1 MPIDGIVRAVNLLP
15 PDFAGAPKATGDQG
29 ARPEVTGGA
38 GPFVVLGV
46 LAACVAGAAGYVL
59 TNNTIEQRKADVNAL
74 QAQKK
79 VVDSQTAQLR
89 PFADFGTIA
98 NQRVATVRDLAT
110 SRFDWEQV
118 LRDLSRAIP
127 ADVSLKDI
135 SGDLSQSTGG
145 AGGSSSV
152 RGAIAAP
159 AITLHGC
166 APGQTQVAR
175 LMARLHSVD
184 GVTRVSLTKS
194 DNAVATAG
202 GDQASELAARN
213 QRPCGAGKRPQF
225 EVVAFFEDA
234 PAAVKTA
241 TNTSGTGAQP
251 GATPTPTPTPAGD
264 GTATA
269 TPTATPDG
277 TSTTASTSSQ
287 GGATP

>member
-15 PDFAGAPKATGDQG
+15 PDFAGASKASGDQG

-59 TNNTIEQRKADVNAL
+59 TNNTIEQRQSDLNAIT
-74 QAQKK
+74 AQKQ
-79 VVDSQTAQLR
+79 VIDSQTAQLR
-89 PFADFGTIA
+89 PFADFGAIA

-127 ADVSLKDI
+127 ADVSLKDV
-135 SGDLSQSTGG
+135 SGDLSQSTG
-145 AGGSSSV
+145 ASGGSSSV
-152 RGAIAAP
+152 RGAVAAP

-166 APGQTQVAR
+166 ATGQTQVAR
-175 LMARLHSVD
+175 LMARLHSID

-194 DNAVATAG
+194 DNAAVEANG
-202 GDQASELAARN
+202 GQTSTQARN
-213 QRPCGAGKRPQF
+213 ARPCGAGKRPQF

-234 PAAVKTA
+234 PAAVKNA
-241 TNTSGTGAQP
+241 TNASAGAAGAQP
-251 GATPTPTPTPAGD
+251 GATPTPTPAAG
-264 GTATA
+264 GEATA
-269 TPTATPDG
+269 TPTATPGSG
-277 TSTTASTSSQ
+277 TTTASTASQ

>member
-1 MPIDGIVRAVNLLP
+1 MPIDEIVRAVNLLP
-15 PDFAGAPKATGDQG
+15 PDFAGAPKASGDQG

-59 TNNTIEQRKADVNAL
+59 TNNTIEQRHSDLNAVT
-74 QAQKK
+74 AQKQ
-79 VVDSQTAQLR
+79 VIDSQTAQLR
-89 PFADFGTIA
+89 PFADFGAIA

-118 LRDLSRAIP
+118 LRDMSRAIP
-127 ADVSLKDI
+127 ADVSLKDV

-145 AGGSSSV
+145 GSGSV
-152 RGAIAAP
+152 RGAVAAP

-175 LMARLHSVD
+175 LMARLHNID

-194 DNAVATAG
+194 DNAAVDANGGQTAL
-202 GDQASELAARN
+202 QARN
-213 QRPCGAGKRPQF
+213 AAPCGSGKRPQF

-234 PAAVKTA
+234 PAAVKSA
-241 TNTSGTGAQP
+241 TNASAGAAGVQP
-251 GATPTPTPTPAGD
+251 GATPTPTPAAG
-264 GTATA
+264 GEATA
-269 TPTATPDG
+269 TPTATPDSG
-277 TSTTASTSSQ
+277 TTTASTASQ

>member
-1 MPIDGIVRAVNLLP
+1 MPIDGNVRAVNLLP
-15 PDFAGAPKATGDQG
+15 PDFAGAPKASGDQG

-38 GPFVVLGV
+38 GPFVLLGV
-46 LAACVAGAAGYVL
+46 LAACVAGTAGYVL
-59 TNNTIEQRKADVNAL
+59 TNNTIKQRQADLDSVTAQQQVITAKA
-74 QAQKK
+74 
-79 VVDSQTAQLR
+79 SQLR
-89 PFADFGTIA
+89 PFADFGAIA

-118 LRDLSRAIP
+118 LRDLSRAVP

-135 SGDLSQSTGG
+135 TGDLNQSTSGG
-145 AGGSSSV
+145 GSV

-175 LMARLHSVD
+175 LMARLHNID

-194 DNAVATAG
+194 DNALVQANGSQATERAT
-202 GDQASELAARN
+202 RN
-213 QRPCGAGKRPQF
+213 MRPCGPGKRPQF

-234 PAAVKTA
+234 PAAVKAATA
-241 TNTSGTGAQP
+241 PGGAAAGAQP
-251 GATPTPTPTPAGD
+251 GATPTPTPAAG

-269 TPTATPDG
+269 TPTATPEG
-277 TSTTASTSSQ
+277 TTTTASTASQ

>member
-15 PDFAGAPKATGDQG
+15 PDFAGAPKASGDQG

-59 TNNTIEQRKADVNAL
+59 TNNTIEQRQSDLNAIT
-74 QAQKK
+74 AQKQ
-79 VVDSQTAQLR
+79 VIDSQTAQLR
-89 PFADFGTIA
+89 PFADFGAIA
-98 NQRVATVRDLAT
+98 NGRVATVRDLAT

-135 SGDLSQSTGG
+135 TGDLSQSTGG
-145 AGGSSSV
+145 GGSV
-152 RGAIAAP
+152 RGAVAAP

-175 LMARLHSVD
+175 LMARIHNID

-194 DNAVATAG
+194 DNALVEANEQTTG
-202 GDQASELAARN
+202 TETRN
-213 QRPCGAGKRPQF
+213 ARPCGTGKRPHF
-225 EVVAFFEDA
+225 GVVAFFEAA
-234 PAAVKTA
+234 PAAVKSA
-241 TNTSGTGAQP
+241 SLG
-251 GATPTPTPTPAGD
+251 GD
-264 GTATA
+264 GT
-269 TPTATPDG
+269 
-277 TSTTASTSSQ
+277 
-287 GGATP
+287 

>member
-1 MPIDGIVRAVNLLP
+1 MPIDEIVRAVNLLP
-15 PDFAGAPKATGDQG
+15 PDFAGAPKASGDQG

-46 LAACVAGAAGYVL
+46 LAACVAGTAGYVL
-59 TNNTIEQRKADVNAL
+59 TNNTIKQRQADIGAL
-74 QAQKK
+74 KAQKQ
-79 VVDSQTAQLR
+79 VVDSKTAQLR
-89 PFADFGTIA
+89 PFADFGAVA

-127 ADVSLKDI
+127 ADIALKDI

-145 AGGSSSV
+145 AGGSNSV

-175 LMARLHSVD
+175 LMARLHNVD

-194 DNAVATAG
+194 DNAVAQAG
-202 GDQASELAARN
+202 GEQTTERATRN

-241 TNTSGTGAQP
+241 TDASGTAAAQ
-251 GATPTPTPTPAGD
+251 ATPTPTPAAG

-269 TPTATPDG
+269 TPTATPDSG
-277 TSTTASTSSQ
+277 TTTASTASQ